1 MYQDQGE
8 ENVGM
13 QVGDG
18 VTPFQLFSFS
28 KLLCLIVNWL
38 LSPEML
44 GKLPTEKTRVTPK
57 KGYHE
62 TLPFPF
68 CYLETLAQLMDHAF
82 GLGINL
88 LQGCSHWNSIY
99 MD

>member
-68 CYLETLAQLMDHAF
+68 CYF
-82 GLGINL
+82 GNSGSINGPCFWFGNKFITRL
-88 LQGCSHWNSIY
+88 
-99 MD
+99 